1 MAALNSKIFLLLLI
15 TEKNPLFM
23 PHQPTKN
30 LHFFYFCRYI
40 FIKKLPKLTLKNL
53 NLKDSVKS
61 QQHKMQMLKFQRIN
75 AAAGELLHRYTP
87 HKIYH

>member
-1 MAALNSKIFLLLLI
+1 
-15 TEKNPLFM
+15 M
-23 PHQPTKN
+23 PHQPTKI

-75 AAAGELLHRYTP
+75 AAAGELLHRYPP